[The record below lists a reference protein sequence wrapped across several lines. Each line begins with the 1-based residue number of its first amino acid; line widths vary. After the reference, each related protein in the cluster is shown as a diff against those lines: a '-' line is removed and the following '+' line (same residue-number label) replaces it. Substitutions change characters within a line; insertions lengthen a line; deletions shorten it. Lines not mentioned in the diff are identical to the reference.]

1 MACIFVLREN
11 DGSVGLAGQIIQT
24 TRPVNSRKKQAP
36 DGRSVKVS
44 A

>member
-1 MACIFVLREN
+1 MAYIFDLREN
-11 DGSVGLAGQIIQT
+11 DASVGLAGEINRT